1 MLNNN
6 RKTIN
11 LLRPIQFGSRPG
23 VHVQW
28 GGDTLWNG
36 AHSRL
41 FQTRDAFHISHYFFL
56 KSWSMI
62 TASVVHRVWFTVF

>member
-41 FQTRDAFHISHYFFL
+41 FQTRDAFHISH
-56 KSWSMI
+56 
-62 TASVVHRVWFTVF
+62 